1 MMANYI
7 KEKSKE
13 KGPMY
18 ERHIHSLAWFINL
31 PLHKEEELLL
41 ISSAL
46 ENNGVRS
53 SQNIYFQRNSCCMH
67 AYMH

>member
-18 ERHIHSLAWFINL
+18 ERQIHSLAWFINL
-31 PLHKEEELLL
+31 AVHKEEELLS

-46 ENNGVRS
+46 ENNGVRTY
-53 SQNIYFQRNSCCMH
+53 QNVYFSEELLLH